1 MAEASVISALRRVVT
16 KPGRDCWRLG
26 RCAHLSLREEVP
38 AMLLGVSQT
47 RRGDMCVCVTAIY
60 PTQTAAV
67 LLRVG
72 ERMCFLLYSTL
83 CTQRESIIYGM
94 S

>member
-47 RRGDMCVCVTAIY
+47 RRGDMCVCDCYISYTDSSCSA
-60 PTQTAAV
+60 
-67 LLRVG
+67 
-72 ERMCFLLYSTL
+72 
-83 CTQRESIIYGM
+83 ESW
-94 S
+94 